1 MTTLPIDPK
10 PRYTRTPPDTRTPPG
25 LPAPAWRSGS
35 DSPSRSSMARRNSPR
50 PEETL
55 HEETLHNGV
64 VPAQR
69 KPLSLELPRRLMLD
83 TIPAVPSLSWNAVLA
98 YWLPRCCACAT
109 VVTVVQQAQ
118 TGTALAKRHRKCLQN
133 QFLVQTRLHGPC
145 CAGATEPTIRREN
158 RSKITARYSQPS
170 PVQT

>member
-10 PRYTRTPPDTRTPPG
+10 PRYTRTPPG

-35 DSPSRSSMARRNSPR
+35 DSPSRSSMSRRNSPR

-69 KPLSLELPRRLMLD
+69 KPLSLKLPRRLMLD

-98 YWLPRCCACAT
+98 YWLPRSLWSLWCSRPRPGRRWQSAIERASRTSSLCKLACMDPVAR
-109 VVTVVQQAQ
+109 AQ
-118 TGTALAKRHRKCLQN
+118 LSRRSAEKTGPKSLPGTASLQLSKR
-133 QFLVQTRLHGPC
+133 T
-145 CAGATEPTIRREN
+145 
-158 RSKITARYSQPS
+158 
-170 PVQT
+170 